1 MSDKHMI
8 KALITNMTVN
18 DDAFG
23 VDPDSGDGIYIPPG
37 VTRAA
42 KLVAGEYREITVIP
56 NNPERQTNTKWMGI
70 FVAPAVQEPRAE
82 GHEPR
87 AKSQAALADKLL
99 TTTLN
104 NVCYLTTAEIA
115 RELGLEV
122 SEARTLL
129 DKLFNERKLARA
141 DVHYGSNNRATTVLW
156 ARNPN
161 DFL

>member
-1 MSDKHMI
+1 MSDKQMI

-70 FVAPAVQEPRAE
+70 FVQPPAAEPTVQEPRF
-82 GHEPR
+82 
-87 AKSQAALADKLL
+87 KSQAALAEKIL
-99 TTTLN
+99 THLES
-104 NVCYLTTAEIA
+104 VYYLSTSEVAK
-115 RELGLEV
+115 ELMIEV
-122 SEARTLL
+122 TEARTLL

-141 DVHYGSNNRATTVLW
+141 DVHYGSNNRACKFTQ
-156 ARNPN
+156 
-161 DFL
+161 